1 MPDKKT
7 KLKISTSRI
16 FMDPNFPK
24 KTLAIKSQQ
33 ITIKTLTS
41 DYCRK
46 NANLQLS
53 YIKVT
58 TTSSEK
64 QFLNDFSNYWD
75 FGIIN
80 ISKSPLIYSDLISQ
94 ISPESTNVPSF
105 KKKFP
110 VCTRHTKS

>member
-64 QFLNDFSNYWD
+64 QFLNDFSNYLD